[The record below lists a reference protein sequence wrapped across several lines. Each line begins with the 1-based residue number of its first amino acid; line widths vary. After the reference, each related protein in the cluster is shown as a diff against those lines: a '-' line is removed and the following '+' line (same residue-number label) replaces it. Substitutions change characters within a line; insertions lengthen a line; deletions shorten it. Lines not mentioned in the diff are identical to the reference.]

1 MASGPI
7 DFGWEIYINGVPSG
21 EKFSDTIGNG
31 ILCLPAGAD
40 IQIVRIGITD
50 GQVGDTHLTHKE
62 GASLTAVKLGE
73 LDPCITPT
81 PPIVCPQICIQ
92 YEDNFAGRV
101 PSTPCA
107 NVSGQIK
114 QGNVGVLYSNLVTMT
129 GVGPFTFFVS
139 PGVLTG
145 NSGLPPGLTINP
157 VTGEISGTPTQDG
170 FFVFSVVAVS
180 TQPFCQGVQQFFII
194 INP

>member
-1 MASGPI
+1 MGADPTN
-7 DFGWEIYINGVPSG
+7 FGWEIYINGVPSG
-21 EKFSDTIGNG
+21 ERFTDTVGNG

-40 IQIVRIGITD
+40 IQIVRIGTD
-50 GQVGDTHLTHKE
+50 GQVGDSLPIHNE

-92 YEDNFAGRV
+92 YEDDFAGLV

-107 NVSGQIK
+107 NVTGQIK
-114 QGNVGVLYSNLVTMT
+114 QGTDGVPYSNLVTMT

-139 PGVLTG
+139 PAVLTG
-145 NSGLPPGLTINP
+145 NAGLPPGLTINP
-157 VTGEISGTPTQDG
+157 VTGEISGTPIQDG
-170 FFVFSVVAVS
+170 FFIFSVVAVS
-180 TQPFCQGVQQFFII
+180 TQPFCQGVQKYFII